1 MFKHKAF
8 RVCALAVIGT
18 GITQASALA
27 QCGTASWYHE
37 GAVTAN
43 GEPYRPDGISAAHRR
58 LPFGTKV
65 KVTHKRTGRSVVVRI
80 NDRGPFIG
88 GRIID
93 LSRGAKRVIGMG
105 GLAPVCL
112 EIIGRGPRSVSAKKA
127 GGKRV
132 AAKIRKAKARTAVRT
147 VYGTTQTSARPDA
160 AEPSRKRRS
169 RTARRAQSRKAAV
182 RQQNRETRQVRRAAS
197 SFKIAGWPRASDTT
211 F

>member
-1 MFKHKAF
+1 M
-8 RVCALAVIGT
+8 
-18 GITQASALA
+18 A

-43 GEPYRPDGISAAHRR
+43 GEAYRPDGISAAHRH

-65 KVTHKRTGRSVVVRI
+65 KVTHNKTGRSVIVRI

-105 GLAPVCL
+105 GLASVCL
-112 EIIGRGPRSVSAKKA
+112 EVIGRGQRSVSAKKA

-132 AAKIRKAKARTAVRT
+132 AAKIRKAKQRTASRT
-147 VYGTTQTSARPDA
+147 VYRTTQTSARLDDA
-160 AEPSRKRRS
+160 AEPARKRRT
-169 RTARRAQSRKAAV
+169 RTAKRSHSRKAAV
-182 RQQNRETRQVRRAAS
+182 RQQNRETRQVQRAVS
-197 SFKIAGWPRASDTT
+197 SFKVAGWPRANDAT